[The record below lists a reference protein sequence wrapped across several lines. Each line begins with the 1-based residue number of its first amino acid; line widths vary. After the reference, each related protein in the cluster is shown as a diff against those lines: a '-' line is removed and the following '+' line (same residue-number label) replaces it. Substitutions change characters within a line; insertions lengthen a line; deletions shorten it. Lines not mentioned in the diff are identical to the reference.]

1 MKTEPR
7 LDVRL
12 FKEVEGFTLDVSWQ
26 MSNEL
31 AVLFGYS
38 GSGKSMTMRIIAGLV
53 KADAGRV
60 VLDGEVLLDSQERCC
75 VPPQGR
81 QFGYV
86 GQDLALFP
94 HMNVAANIAYGLK
107 GVSKD
112 EQHVRVGKLLELF
125 HLIGL
130 GKRWPRELSGGQQ
143 QRVALARA
151 LAREPKALLLDEP
164 FSSLDMPLKNELWDV
179 IREVR
184 EKFRIPILLVTHD
197 PFDARTMAD
206 RIIVYRA
213 GRVVRSGP
221 PGEVLRNPG
230 SPEIDT
236 LLSGWKEP
244 TAGIA

>member
-38 GSGKSMTMRIIAGLV
+38 GSGKSMTMRMIAGLV

-60 VLDGEVLLDSQERCC
+60 VLDGEVLLDTHERRCA
-75 VPPQGR
+75 PPQAR

-94 HMNVAANIAYGLK
+94 HLNVAANIAYGLK

-164 FSSLDMPLKNELWDV
+164 FSSLDLPLA
-179 IREVR
+179 IA
-184 EKFRIPILLVTHD
+184 
-197 PFDARTMAD
+197 AR
-206 RIIVYRA
+206 
-213 GRVVRSGP
+213 S
-221 PGEVLRNPG
+221 
-230 SPEIDT
+230 T
-236 LLSGWKEP
+236 L
-244 TAGIA
+244 TRM